1 MVEAINNS
9 IKIINNWMTSIG
21 ALFEQI
27 FTQQHNIVQQIM
39 ML

>member
-9 IKIINNWMTSIG
+9 IKIINNWMNSIG